1 MAIII
6 NGMDMPKNCAE
17 CPFCDYEEVHCLA
30 AKDKPTSERR
40 YNEREP
46 WCPLEEPAKVLYLC
60 DRRDPTCISCNPPCN
75 ATKNVEHAVG
85 FVRSNYGTEYV
96 DERIYKPEYQRP
108 YDEWEMIGRTGNGV
122 EV

>member
-1 MAIII
+1 MAIMI
-6 NGMDMPKNCAE
+6 NDMKMPTRCAD
-17 CPFCDYEEVHCLA
+17 CPLWNAEQEFCVWPAVPLTENPYG
-30 AKDKPTSERR
+30 ERKLD
-40 YNEREP
+40 E
-46 WCPLEEPAKVLYLC
+46 CPLEEPAKVLYLC

-108 YDEWEMIGRTGNGV
+108 YDEWEMIGRG
-122 EV
+122 